1 MYSPAR
7 GVEAAAASEGG
18 RMKRS
23 EPEASGVL
31 QQVVAAASSLN
42 QNVCTMGVIK
52 FKFNGTHTNA
62 RTYWGLVGDWI
73 PPTGLWGTLGAEA

>member
-31 QQVVAAASSLN
+31 QQVVAAASSIN

-52 FKFNGTHTNA
+52 FKINGIIYGGVTSIVVTS
-62 RTYWGLVGDWI
+62 
-73 PPTGLWGTLGAEA
+73 